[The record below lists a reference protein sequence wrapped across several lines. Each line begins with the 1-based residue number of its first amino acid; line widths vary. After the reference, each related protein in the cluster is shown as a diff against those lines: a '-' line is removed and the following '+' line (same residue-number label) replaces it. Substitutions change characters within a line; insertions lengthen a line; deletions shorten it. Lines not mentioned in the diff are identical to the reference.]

1 MWTSKGLGFRFLNEI
16 SFMLPM
22 MSLNLI
28 GGLQDA
34 FMEVLMCFG
43 EGFYSIEDAHL
54 GAPQEQEVHV

>member
-1 MWTSKGLGFRFLNEI
+1 
-16 SFMLPM
+16 MLPM

-43 EGFYSIEDAHL
+43 EGFCSIEDAHL